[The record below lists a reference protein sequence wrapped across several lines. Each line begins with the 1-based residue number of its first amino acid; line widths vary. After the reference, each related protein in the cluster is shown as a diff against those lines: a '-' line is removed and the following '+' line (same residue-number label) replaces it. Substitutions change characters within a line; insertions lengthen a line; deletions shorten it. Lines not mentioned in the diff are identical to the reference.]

1 MRSAPALLTIPL
13 AALAAAILSA
23 CSSGPSDPSER
34 QVGSFEGRWDG
45 LPWRG
50 RSYAVLQRDTLFVVG
65 HRPDPKVYYD
75 EYIRARVPF
84 SGTGT
89 YPIEGRAGQLAKIS
103 GGDAGYFP
111 DATGTLTIR
120 SYDAQARTVAGEI
133 SLRAESVNPA
143 WHAQGEFHTPV
154 YSSFAEVP
162 SAKPRS
168 P

>member
-13 AALAAAILSA
+13 AALVAGILSA
-23 CSSGPSDPSER
+23 CSLGPSDLSER
-34 QVGSFEGRWDG
+34 RVGSFEGRWDG

-50 RSYAVLQRDTLFVVG
+50 HSYAVLQRDTLFVVG
-65 HRPDPKVYYD
+65 HRPDPMAYYD

-89 YPIEGRAGQLAKIS
+89 YRIEGRAGQLAKIV

-133 SLRAESVNPA
+133 SLSAESVTPA
-143 WHAQGEFHTPV
+143 WHAEGEFHTRV

-162 SAKPRS
+162 SARPRS